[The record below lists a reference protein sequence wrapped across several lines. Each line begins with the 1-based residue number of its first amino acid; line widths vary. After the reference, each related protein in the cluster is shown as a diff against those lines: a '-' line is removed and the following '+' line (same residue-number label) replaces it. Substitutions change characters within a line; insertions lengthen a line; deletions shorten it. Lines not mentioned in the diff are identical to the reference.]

1 MLSSIVKPFT
11 DAAYNPGGAPL
22 QQNELAN
29 TFAPFED
36 FFATM
41 PWAAPVARGGALPIA
56 MFETPE
62 GLSVQVEVP
71 GVPKEN
77 ISVEIGGEFFE

>member
-1 MLSSIVKPFT
+1 
-11 DAAYNPGGAPL
+11 
-22 QQNELAN
+22 
-29 TFAPFED
+29 
-36 FFATM
+36 M